1 MGAHQTKMMG
11 KVALLFVVAMAASA
25 NAIVCTTTACTSTD
39 GSTVAG
45 GSGCYCGTDNVFVT
59 ATQFCYKKTDNTGLA
74 FTKKICTQ
82 TTGVTSVGT
91 ATADFCTCSTTAV
104 TPVSDATNDF
114 CFVATN
120 GKGFVTDL
128 TAITCAVTTG
138 ATASTPQCY
147 CGTHA
152 TTDPVLVPA
161 AGFCYK
167 KTDLTGIAFT
177 KKICSGTG
185 MTNGVTSVGTGGT
198 DACTCSNV
206 AATPLTDGTNDFC
219 FIGANGIGFATA
231 LTEPACSVTTGATVA
246 GAQCKCGGTST
257 TTSAVVVSATQ
268 FCYQKA
274 TTNEGVAFTK
284 KICSGTGM
292 TNGVTSV
299 GTGGTDVCTCSN
311 VAATPLTTATND
323 FCFIASNGKGFVT
336 DLTAPACAVTT
347 GATASTPQCY
357 CGTHATTDP
366 TLVPAAGF
374 CYKGTGAV
382 NGIAFTK
389 KICGNTDGTTSVGA
403 TTAD

>member
-11 KVALLFVVAMAASA
+11 KVALLFVVAMAAGA
-25 NAIVCTTTACTSTD
+25 NATACTITACTSTD

-45 GSGCYCGTDNVFVT
+45 TGGCYCGTDNVFVT
-59 ATQFCYKKTDNTGLA
+59 ATQFCYKKSD
-74 FTKKICTQ
+74 
-82 TTGVTSVGT
+82 TTGVPSVGT
-91 ATADFCTCSTTAV
+91 TTADVCTCSNIAATPLTT
-104 TPVSDATNDF
+104 ATNDF
-114 CFVATN
+114 CFIATN

-219 FIGANGIGFATA
+219 FIGANGVGFATA
-231 LTEPACSVTTGATVA
+231 ATEPACSVTTGATVA

-257 TTSAVVVSATQ
+257 TTNAVVVTATQ

-299 GTGGTDVCTCSN
+299 GTGGTDACTCSN
-311 VAATPLTTATND
+311 VAATPVTDGTND
-323 FCFIASNGKGFVT
+323 FCFIDGTGVGYA
-336 DLTAPACAVTT
+336 TAATEPACSVTT
-347 GATASTPQCY
+347 GHRRRCTVQMWR
-357 CGTHATTDP
+357 
-366 TLVPAAGF
+366 
-374 CYKGTGAV
+374 
-382 NGIAFTK
+382 
-389 KICGNTDGTTSVGA
+389 
-403 TTAD
+403 